1 MDYYQTV
8 GNEERYVEL
17 CVAHADLYKR
27 QKAIDAKDRAT
38 AIDIKIQL
46 REKEAE
52 RKRVETM
59 SVTDA
64 LTGLGNRYSLE
75 REAVHIIR
83 DAGGERITVGVLD
96 IDCFKQLNDTYGHI
110 QGDRCLK
117 VVADI
122 LKEAVMDCGHV
133 YRFGGDEFVMLFPA
147 GMENRIEEIAEAILQ
162 KIAEVGIANEHSVV
176 QPNLTISQGY
186 ACFVPEGTESGAR
199 LIEHADKALYYVKR
213 NSRNAYYIIRE

>member
-83 DAGGERITVGVLD
+83 DAGSERITVGVLD

-110 QGDRCLK
+110 QET
-117 VVADI
+117 A
-122 LKEAVMDCGHV
+122 A
-133 YRFGGDEFVMLFPA
+133 
-147 GMENRIEEIAEAILQ
+147 
-162 KIAEVGIANEHSVV
+162 
-176 QPNLTISQGY
+176 
-186 ACFVPEGTESGAR
+186 
-199 LIEHADKALYYVKR
+199 
-213 NSRNAYYIIRE
+213 